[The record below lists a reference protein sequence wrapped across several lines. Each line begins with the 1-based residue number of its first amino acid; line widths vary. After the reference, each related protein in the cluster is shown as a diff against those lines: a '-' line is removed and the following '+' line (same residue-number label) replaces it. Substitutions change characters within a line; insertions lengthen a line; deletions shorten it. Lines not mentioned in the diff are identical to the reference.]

1 MGEFGKSRIRSGMLL
16 CIELD
21 GTEFPD
27 GLLKQLPVRRL
38 WLRAVEERSAQ
49 NLWRQLDESLGEL
62 LGPAAMLGRLSPS
75 RVTLENFPSQATKTT
90 APALRLIEEYHTE
103 RLSVSR
109 LASACS
115 MTAVTFAR
123 RFKRENGMTVASFM
137 CAYRLDRARE
147 LLGRTNM
154 AIKEVAVRAGFDD
167 VAYFCR
173 AFKRSQGMTPRAYRR
188 LRRVVQPLNSV
199 EGRSMAEVYL

>member
-1 MGEFGKSRIRSGMLL
+1 MGEFGKPRIRSSMLL
-16 CIELD
+16 CIEID
-21 GTEFPD
+21 GTEFPV
-27 GLLKQLPVRRL
+27 GLLNQLPVRRL
-38 WLRAVEERSAQ
+38 WLRAVEEPSAQ
-49 NLWRQLDESLGEL
+49 KLWRQLDESLSEL
-62 LGPAAMLGRLSPS
+62 LGPAAMLGRPSPS
-75 RVTLENFPSQATKTT
+75 RVSMENSRSQAAKTT
-90 APALRLIEEYHTE
+90 APALRLIEDHYTE
-103 RLSVSR
+103 KLSVSR

-147 LLGRTNM
+147 LLGRSNM

-188 LRRVVQPLNSV
+188 LRGAVQPLRAV
-199 EGRSMAEVYL
+199 EGLSMAEACL